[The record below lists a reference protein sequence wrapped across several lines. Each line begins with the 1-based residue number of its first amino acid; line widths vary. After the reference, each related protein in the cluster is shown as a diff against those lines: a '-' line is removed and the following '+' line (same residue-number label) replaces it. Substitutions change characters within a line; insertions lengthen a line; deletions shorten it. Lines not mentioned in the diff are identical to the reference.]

1 MKTNLLL
8 QRLNAG
14 KKVSGV
20 LREANETLTRR
31 YRDVK
36 SGVTVAQ
43 QWLKYAAAI
52 SMLFT
57 LAIGNAW
64 GANASVTFSN
74 LYSANTVVD
83 EVEIEITSGIT
94 ATFNKR
100 SGGTASQ
107 YYTNGTSVRWY
118 GGGTLVIASSVGNIT
133 GVTITYTRT
142 DNAISANV
150 GTWSS
155 PNWSGDA
162 ASITF
167 TQGGTNGHLR
177 VSAIAVTYTPGS
189 GPTTYTVTYDGNNK
203 TSGSVP
209 TDSNSPYE
217 ENDEVT
223 VLGNTGSLART
234 GFTFNGWNTAADGS
248 GIHYDAD
255 DTFTM
260 GTSNVTLYAEWK
272 SDAAERTFNL
282 VKDISKLSA
291 GQHIVVVALNSSTYY
306 AMSADRGNN
315 RLAVAS
321 SASEFAMSNSN
332 ETLTT
337 ASTTTLEMLTLT
349 STDAGYFGFQTLDG
363 NYLWAAG
370 ASNNYLKTK
379 AYASDLDDDAKW
391 KITLT
396 SGTFAVQAD
405 QSSNR
410 YDMRFNYNS
419 NNPTIFSC
427 YATGG
432 SNPTVLIYV
441 EKTCDDLSAING
453 SIKSASVTGFTLQW
467 DDIANVSSWAV
478 TGIDVTN
485 NNTAVPAG
493 NIGTPTDEGSTYECV
508 VSNLT
513 AGHQYKFT
521 ISATAVSGYCNDS
534 EEVTAYTP
542 MITVSPASITG
553 LDYGEGSGPS
563 AAQTFVVTGVGLSGD
578 LTVTAPTDFEVSKT
592 SATTGFGSSVTLT
605 PTSGSISSA
614 TIWVRLVSGKS
625 QGSYGPSN
633 VSVAGGSATTVN
645 VSVTGTVS
653 ASCAD
658 PTINTQ
664 PTAATYELNAT
675 ATALS
680 VTATKNGTGPD
691 LTYQW
696 YSNSSSSTTGA
707 SSIGGATSSSYT
719 PSTASSG
726 TIYYYCVVS
735 SGSCSTTSSIVAVT
749 INLPTHKAY
758 FYNGATLLNSGGTSF
773 TEGAAVSYDGSDPT
787 SCDSGT
793 GASTTFVGWATDTWT
808 GKVAKASIVPTFYDI
823 SAGES
828 LPNMSTSDVT
838 YYAVFAKVTESSTY
852 FKRVQTLDDLNTAS
866 KIAIVNAFSKSNYI
880 LTTDLATAQTA
891 PTETDGKITVSS
903 GQYWTLE
910 KSSTNWKFK
919 TGDNY
924 LRADAAPTS
933 SDKKQTVSTGTS
945 GNITWAI
952 TDNTYEGNGTPVF
965 TIKNSVNS
973 TTGLEYNGGWCV
985 YYATDFNTSWY
996 TLKLYVPNRDYSNYM
1011 TTCVPCTADPTIG
1024 DPTIPASFT
1033 LTSLTGAVSVNGSV
1047 DEGANCSWADMGLV
1061 WGATA
1066 NPTVSNNKK
1075 VIDDGTSGHTK
1086 SFANNVQPSGS
1097 TTPTAWVVGTTYY
1110 VRIYGQNNKAS
1121 ATYHYSTNN
1130 ASFTLRSID
1139 FEENGGSTV
1148 NMIYC
1153 NSGGM
1158 ATKPADPTKAGH
1170 SFDGW
1175 YKESTLEN
1183 AVDWANDEITAN
1195 KTYYAKWTPLTA
1207 YSVTLEDDG
1216 TVLTQAAWGESVI
1229 LPERAGCEGSTFAG
1243 WTKSWVSAQTT
1254 WTTTAPTIIPAGEY
1268 TPAANENLYPV
1279 YTKTEGGGE
1288 PTSQTLYFEPFGGSA
1303 NSTAVQSTNVAATT
1317 SMFTNTAATVWSHY
1331 SFDAASTTSYA
1342 TNLDGDAMSNGIKIV
1357 KTTNNTTVTMMEVTG
1372 INIRNA
1378 SSLSLSLYNRRTYTS
1393 ATLNISYKIDGGN
1406 YTPVGGTI
1414 TYNATNDHWK
1424 LCDGLTISGT
1434 GTSLDLKIELV
1445 VSGATN
1451 RTMLLDD
1458 IKLTG
1463 LVSNSTTSYISVPE
1477 CTIFGPGRTV
1487 FIQSGNGVNGSAWN
1501 DASCVKAWFNN
1512 DGAGG
1517 LAQTTYWLFDALAPD
1532 AGKKLFATIIPT
1544 DVEVN
1549 QVTLQRFAPNC
1560 TDFWNNNGTLTGSSA
1575 TSNTFRTECAGNDCV
1590 AWNATGVTM
1599 NLYGDPN
1606 SWASSLAP
1614 VMDHGN
1620 GVWLATYNNYAPTVT
1635 SAEFKIKTNYNGD
1648 IGDTGSNNNAT
1659 LSDMIVGSTYNV
1671 TATFN
1676 ITDHS
1681 LVMSKEF
1688 VKGTVHFDMQ
1698 GHGTQ
1703 IADLTNVTAN
1713 SKIVAPT
1720 APTATD
1726 YLFRGWYK
1734 EAACINE
1741 WDFANDVVT
1750 ETMTLY
1756 AKWTLDKFTVTWM
1769 VSGNTFDITTDVP
1782 YGTTTSAPSP
1792 APTTSDC
1799 DGTKEFVG
1807 WTAAA
1812 YEHATTAPNDVFTS
1826 TSPAITDNTTFYA
1839 VFAMANGTKTY
1850 EFEIT
1855 TEDFNSTSY
1864 AANNTEKTSVATATD
1879 GTGGQMNVRWMSNQ
1893 VMKSSGMQ
1901 WQKDNGYIYNMTNLG
1916 TVNSVTITSTD
1927 GAYTTYYGAT
1937 QNPSSGTTPTANYGF
1952 FKTKIGG
1959 AAGHS
1964 SSVVVNFTAPYYIGY
1979 STTCVAPTKCI
1990 TPMFDPGAGTYSTA
2004 QNVSILS
2011 TAGATIY
2018 YTTDGSTPTTSSSV
2032 YSTPI
2037 SVTADMTIKALA
2049 VKAGLDNSDVAE
2061 AVYHIRCAMPTFT
2074 PAPGTYTNPLSVVD
2088 GNGEVPGN
2096 GVTISCTTPG
2106 VTIHIT
2112 VDGSEPTT
2120 SSPVYEGAIDVPET
2134 MVIKAIAVKDG
2145 MASSEV
2151 AIGKYIIADCDWYE
2165 SFSSCSGSGGN
2176 DGTWSG
2182 ISGSGGVV
2190 SDHSGWTIDNGA
2202 YGGNQCVK
2210 AGTSSKAG
2218 NITTPN
2224 IPVTND
2230 IQYKLTFN
2238 VAPWDNGTAKFD
2250 LVSGAELLD
2259 GTTTWTAAA
2268 NMTALDWNKYEV
2280 YIHTTSTEVI
2290 IKFYSTGKRFWLN
2303 DVCLKGL
2310 GNVKYHV
2317 TYEGNGSTGG
2327 TVPTDATEYANDAEV
2342 TVLGNTGSLVKEGY
2356 TFAGWNTAAD
2366 GSGTTY
2372 TAGNKFHIL
2381 HDMTL
2386 YAKWTICDYTINWQV
2401 NGASWTEGSPA
2412 TSATYGTQPTSI
2424 PTAPTSGNCD
2434 GSKVFIGWS
2443 ATSITG
2449 TTSTRPKDLFTS
2461 KYAAPFI
2468 TANTTFYAVFAT
2480 PTGVPT
2486 QFDLYSGALT
2496 EGDYLIT
2503 YNDKSMKAAV
2513 TTNRLNY
2520 EDVTVTDNKVSNNE
2534 PTLVWYLYQD
2544 GGYWRIYNTTA
2555 GYAAATDV
2563 KNQAVIILDGT
2574 NDKAKWTATGSA
2586 TYEFENKAR
2595 AASSSNPN
2603 NKWLRENGTYGFAC
2617 YATATGGE
2625 LTLYKRNATYADYA
2639 TTCTAPVHPY
2649 LVAEPTMLDFGNVAV
2664 GASVPAQTVTLSG
2677 DNLENQTIT
2686 ITAPAG
2692 FTVSPTTIPVN
2703 GTLSATTITVTPI
2716 TTTAGTYNGNLV
2728 ISYPDSHPGESI
2740 TINIPLILKVS
2751 PLYTVTLHDLNTD
2764 EGTEQISTLKQTTP
2778 GSAVILPTT
2787 SPSSVCMIN
2796 GWVFAGWV
2804 EGSALSATSVKP
2816 TLKLAEAYVPESD
2829 INLYAVYMHRSACT
2843 TTTDNIIQSTTGAAD
2858 NDTYVE
2864 WDDIAVTSAARYSG
2878 STAGGNGG
2886 IQFRSTDES
2895 GIITRTTGGVVSQIS
2910 IEWNAA
2916 TVKGRTL
2923 QIYGKKTAYG
2933 TTSELYDPANRGIL
2947 LGTLTKGTNITTDV
2961 LTIDAD
2967 FEYIGIRS
2975 KDDLAYA
2982 TTISV
2987 VWSNS
2992 CTRTWDSNPS
3002 CNPCTAK
3009 PTVNAATVASYA
3021 TTTATVNCSG
3031 ITDITGVGGTS
3042 GCVIT
3047 SYGYCWGI
3055 SETPNLTDNSY
3066 EVGTTYTTV
3075 NTAFGEYTITGLTPG
3090 VKYCVRPY
3098 ATNGLGTAYGA
3109 AECFTTTL
3117 VDHISFEVP
3126 NGVDAPQAVTLGE
3139 ALPYADVPQDCGN
3152 CWVFVGWT
3160 LESTW
3165 DAATLPSPLYKAGY
3179 SATSQ
3184 GLSGTHKMY
3193 AVYKRDFYRMLTY
3206 PSELALDDGG
3216 AQTAFDDNYYVLTLY
3231 TGEETGEWAM
3241 DAVLDNNNR
3250 NATTTNIDNILHLEY
3265 GNYSIFNPDPKD
3277 VWHLENLSKTGTGEG
3292 SSATTKIY
3300 NHVEGGQKKYIRLA
3314 GSGSQLITTTSTDG
3328 NLNLSVTSN
3337 NEAGLAA
3344 SFNIYRQSGRYT
3356 YYLARGTANGS
3367 YGFQCS
3373 TSQPSYSAYVYKRKS
3388 LEYKTIPE
3396 CPKYTV
3402 TWKVNGATVRTDYVS
3417 RCEGV
3422 PKPPAPPAVSP
3433 LDECGANG
3441 FLGWSTHKVGHLG
3454 SEYAPSDVFKDKED
3468 APELQGNVTFYAI
3481 YGYPAGYEYIGDK
3494 AVLAHGETY
3503 LFLNRK
3509 NAGSGKVMNA
3519 SALSQNN
3526 GGTVTAP
3533 GVTIQVGTNAIISG
3547 EYENYEFYCDQ
3558 RKVNNSNLRVVSD
3571 PTRTKYLFIN
3581 DRGIGYRANAA
3592 RSHYTTKNLLYGWND
3607 GQTSVR
3613 YAYWNGSAFATSTY
3627 NKNVY
3632 AFRKIYKNFK
3642 TTCYEEW
3649 PAVAVEWGQNKLIID
3664 MDTTAAAVAKAAKY
3678 DVQIGSLHSSK
3689 MDVVQTRTSY
3699 NNNASPRTLTID
3711 GSSKFDF
3718 TTNAGD
3724 VLIVNWYDA
3733 SNEKIAFSHIYIPS
3747 LVASN
3752 TTLTEDK
3759 DELHVLPG
3767 AMLTVNKPHE
3777 IGQLEIYPGATVFI
3791 TGATLTA
3798 EKFILRGGWSR
3809 VNEAKYDV
3817 GRVDIHPSGS
3827 LNKSH
3832 AFMDWYLDYDL
3843 YYPIAVPF
3851 PVAIK
3856 DIVFKNEQF
3865 SPETTRS
3872 VIKMKYYDGD
3882 QRARTNQSSLGEN
3895 WKDYS
3900 PLPTNLEPSKGYAFT
3915 AKRPSGRAF
3924 SIIRM
3929 PMSFTNAWTT
3939 NGEKGV
3945 VNGSQKNVVEITK
3958 YEYAGTIWKALGWN
3972 FVANPYLAL
3981 YNGNYLTGNLEQ
3993 QEGGT
3998 VRYATIPTIDFQD
4011 YYQVD
4016 ITQADLAP
4024 GSGFF
4029 VQAGGSAGQIQNIIF
4044 ASDGR
4049 KHMPARILDGTMDDQ
4064 DAYIRL
4070 EHANANDQMGI
4081 IVGEDYTEEYEINAD
4096 LVKMMSPTD
4105 NSLKSYIHY
4114 NNMDL
4119 AYVAL
4124 NPELA
4129 KEWIPVIVR
4138 VPESGTYTYTLKE
4151 SSSVPALEAVWLWD
4165 ALTGTKTNLL
4175 TDDYTFQVMGAGTIT
4190 GRFSINAIV
4199 RPYSIET
4206 EIGNLIN
4213 DDDKY
4218 MKFIYQNHIYIRYK
4232 GVIYD
4237 STGKVVELPN
4247 E

>member
-14 KKVSGV
+14 KKVFGV

-52 SMLFT
+52 FMFFT
-57 LAIGNAW
+57 LAITNAW
-64 GANASVTFSN
+64 GADITLDNIGADLSATANTTMETTDITATGTTDVYTLNYYQCKKQGNAMLLTKSVSPFISNHTAIPGNINSVTLYINSGAAGKTTYDVAFSTAE
-74 LYSANTVVD
+74 LTTA
-83 EVEIEITSGIT
+83 TSGIG
-94 ATFNKR
+94 A
-100 SGGTASQ
+100 
-107 YYTNGTSVRWY
+107 V
-118 GGGTLVIASSVGNIT
+118 NIT
-133 GVTITYTRT
+133 GGNSHTYDCNVSNARYFCITLG
-142 DNAISANV
+142 NAN
-150 GTWSS
+150 
-155 PNWSGDA
+155 
-162 ASITF
+162 
-167 TQGGTNGHLR
+167 NGQVLK
-177 VSAIAVTYTPGS
+177 VVVNYTPSGGGS
-189 GPTTYTVTYDGNNK
+189 TYTVTYDGNDK
-203 TSGSVP
+203 TSGTVP
-209 TDSNSPYE
+209 TDGTAYSSGATVTVASNS
-217 ENDEVT
+217 
-223 VLGNTGSLART
+223 GSLAKT
-234 GFTFNGWNTAADGS
+234 GYGNLTHWNTTNSGS
-248 GIHYDAD
+248 GTDYAIGSGS
-255 DTFTM
+255 FSI
-260 GTSNVTLYAEWK
+260 TSNTTLYAKWTATITLNGNGATTAG
-272 SDAAERTFNL
+272 SP
-282 VKDISKLSA
+282 SA
-291 GQHIVVVALNSSTYY
+291 TVNYNSST
-306 AMSADRGNN
+306 
-315 RLAVAS
+315 
-321 SASEFAMSNSN
+321 
-332 ETLTT
+332 
-337 ASTTTLEMLTLT
+337 
-349 STDAGYFGFQTLDG
+349 
-363 NYLWAAG
+363 
-370 ASNNYLKTK
+370 
-379 AYASDLDDDAKW
+379 
-391 KITLT
+391 I
-396 SGTFAVQAD
+396 
-405 QSSNR
+405 
-410 YDMRFNYNS
+410 
-419 NNPTIFSC
+419 
-427 YATGG
+427 
-432 SNPTVLIYV
+432 
-441 EKTCDDLSAING
+441 SAINNPGKTDYVFAGWYSG
-453 SIKSASVTGFTLQW
+453 SGGTGDLVIDASGTLQANVTGFTGAGGIWTATEDKTLYAKWNAPVNYELVTDASELQSGNEIVIL
-467 DDIANVSSWAV
+467 DANGATALSTTQNQNNRSSTNTGFSLNGAKTIVTV
-478 TGIDVTN
+478 TGSNVEIITLNASSTNWELVTHESQYLYTVSGQNYLRSRAANEDATGVWTITIDGETGVATILCSSTSRSLKKN
-485 NNTAVPAG
+485 SSSALYATYASGQTAVKIYKKVVPC
-493 NIGTPTDEGSTYECV
+493 NEPGTA
-508 VSNLT
+508 L
-513 AGHQYKFT
+513 
-521 ISATAVSGYCNDS
+521 
-534 EEVTAYTP
+534 
-542 MITVSPASITG
+542 
-553 LDYGEGSGPS
+553 
-563 AAQTFVVTGVGLSGD
+563 
-578 LTVTAPTDFEVSKT
+578 
-592 SATTGFGSSVTLT
+592 
-605 PTSGSISSA
+605 SISSA
-614 TIWVRLVSGKS
+614 STATVGTNLSLTSTGGNGGSVVWSVVNGTGSATVSGS
-625 QGSYGPSN
+625 TLIPAS
-633 VSVAGGSATTVN
+633 AGTVTVKAHQNLNGTTCAQDAEQTVTISSTPATITLNNYSGSATTTGYYEGDDFTLPSENSYTCGTKTFVGWSTVE
-645 VSVTGTVS
+645 VSTTNTKPTSNYYEPGASVTLGATNTFYAVFATVTGTINEYRKGTTADLTDGQIVIIVNTAANKAFKADNTFRS
-653 ASCAD
+653 GYDVTPSNNKFTTSETTILWTIETGNGGYAFKYGSEYLTLLTSGPWIQLQESPADYFTANGSGPYVITSGINTGKSLEYYNGAFTGFNTSSGDAFNMDFYVPNWSCANYSTTCCT
-658 PTINTQ
+658 P
-664 PTAATYELNAT
+664 P

-680 VTATKNGTGPD
+680 ITNANTVTLGNTLSLTTTGGNGETIIWSVVDGTGSATITGSTLTPVSAGTVTVTATQAD
-691 LTYQW
+691 
-696 YSNSSSSTTGA
+696 
-707 SSIGGATSSSYT
+707 GATYCGAVIT
-719 PSTASSG
+719 Q
-726 TIYYYCVVS
+726 TI
-735 SGSCSTTSSIVAVT
+735 T
-749 INLPTHKAY
+749 I
-758 FYNGATLLNSGGTSF
+758 
-773 TEGAAVSYDGSDPT
+773 AA
-787 SCDSGT
+787 
-793 GASTTFVGWATDTWT
+793 A
-808 GKVAKASIVPTFYDI
+808 
-823 SAGES
+823 
-828 LPNMSTSDVT
+828 
-838 YYAVFAKVTESSTY
+838 
-852 FKRVQTLDDLNTAS
+852 
-866 KIAIVNAFSKSNYI
+866 
-880 LTTDLATAQTA
+880 
-891 PTETDGKITVSS
+891 
-903 GQYWTLE
+903 
-910 KSSTNWKFK
+910 
-919 TGDNY
+919 
-924 LRADAAPTS
+924 
-933 SDKKQTVSTGTS
+933 
-945 GNITWAI
+945 
-952 TDNTYEGNGTPVF
+952 
-965 TIKNSVNS
+965 
-973 TTGLEYNGGWCV
+973 
-985 YYATDFNTSWY
+985 
-996 TLKLYVPNRDYSNYM
+996 
-1011 TTCVPCTADPTIG
+1011 PCTADPIIG
-1024 DPTIPASFT
+1024 DPMIPTSFT

-1047 DEGANCSWADMGLV
+1047 DEGTGCSWADMGLV

-1075 VIDDGTSGHTK
+1075 AIAGDHVK
-1086 SFANNVQPSGS
+1086 SFANNIQPTGS

-1110 VRIYGQNNKAS
+1110 VRIYGQNSKDG
-1121 ATYHYSTNN
+1121 ATYHYSTND

-1153 NSGGM
+1153 NDGGV

-1216 TVLTQAAWGESVI
+1216 SVLTQAAWGESVI
-1229 LPERAGCEGSTFAG
+1229 LPERAGCEGSAFAG
-1243 WTKSWVSAQTT
+1243 WTKSWVAAQTT

-1268 TPAANENLYPV
+1268 TPEANENLYPV
-1279 YTKTEGGGE
+1279 YTKSE
-1288 PTSQTLYFEPFGGSA
+1288 GGSA
-1303 NSTAVQSTNVAATT
+1303 PTPGSITLTHADFSASYNTSEKTLTKNGYTIGYAQVQYNANGTPNNDGAGNSYPWCKQQLIQQRCTLSVNGIYNKTAMTINSVVLYVAGPT
-1317 SMFTNTAATVWSHY
+1317 TNTWKVYQGTS
-1331 SFDAASTTSYA
+1331 ASPTT
-1342 TNLDGDAMSNGIKIV
+1342 T
-1357 KTTNNTTVTMMEVTG
+1357 EVTG
-1372 INIRNA
+1372 SVGSA
-1378 SSLSLSLYNRRTYTS
+1378 GSLSYTMYDSGSKTCTGTATTAETPYTYAITS
-1393 ATLNISYKIDGGN
+1393 GNSYFNIMPNSKAVYFSRIVIN
-1406 YTPVGGTI
+1406 YTEPGTPP
-1414 TYNATNDHWK
+1414 
-1424 LCDGLTISGT
+1424 
-1434 GTSLDLKIELV
+1434 
-1445 VSGATN
+1445 
-1451 RTMLLDD
+1451 
-1458 IKLTG
+1458 
-1463 LVSNSTTSYISVPE
+1463 TTSYISVPE

-1671 TATFN
+1671 TATFD

-1698 GHGTQ
+1698 GHGSQ

-1713 SKIVAPT
+1713 SKIAPPT

-1726 YLFRGWYK
+1726 YLFRGWFK

-1756 AKWTLDKFTVTWM
+1756 AKWTPDKFTVTWM
-1769 VSGNTFDITTDVP
+1769 VSGNTFDTNTDVP
-1782 YGTTTSAPSP
+1782 YGTTVTAPSP

-1826 TSPAITDNTTFYA
+1826 TSPEITENTTFYA

-1879 GTGGQMNVRWMSNQ
+1879 GTGGQMNVRWVSNQ
-1893 VMKSSGMQ
+1893 VMKNSGMQ

-1916 TVNSVTITSTD
+1916 TVNTVTITSTD
-1927 GAYTTYYGAT
+1927 GTYTTFYGTT
-1937 QNPSSGTTPTANYGF
+1937 QNPSSGAQGSGKGF

-1964 SSVVVNFTAPYYIGY
+1964 SSVLVNFTAPYYIGY

-2018 YTTDGSTPTTSSSV
+2018 YTTDGSEPTTSSSV

-2049 VKAGLDNSDVAE
+2049 VKAGLDNSDVAT

-2074 PAPGTYTNPLSVVD
+2074 PTPGTYTHPLSVVD
-2088 GNGEVPGN
+2088 GNGDVPGN

-2165 SFSSCSGSGGN
+2165 SFASCSGSGGN

-2210 AGTSSKAG
+2210 AGTSSKTG
-2218 NITTPN
+2218 TITTPN

-2555 GYAAATDV
+2555 GYAASTNV
-2563 KNQAVIILDGT
+2563 KNQAVITLDGT
-2574 NDKAKWTATGSA
+2574 SNNAKWTDSVSTPEPGLTS
-2586 TYEFENKAR
+2586 YDFKNLAR
-2595 AASSSNPN
+2595 STSSSNPN
-2603 NKWLRENGTYGFAC
+2603 NKLLRENGTYGFAC
-2617 YATATGGE
+2617 YAKATGGS

-2677 DNLENQTIT
+2677 DNLENVTIT
-2686 ITAPAG
+2686 VTAPAG
-2692 FTVSPTTIPVN
+2692 FTVSPTTISVTN
-2703 GTLSATTITVTPI
+2703 GTLAPTTITVTPI
-2716 TTTAGTYNGNLV
+2716 TTTAGTFNGNLV
-2728 ISYPDSHPGESI
+2728 ITYTDSDPTESI

-2895 GIITRTTGGVVSQIS
+2895 GIITRTTGGVASQIS

-2923 QIYGKKTAYG
+2923 QIYGKKTPYG

-2947 LGTLTKGTNITTDV
+2947 LGTVTKGTNITTDV

-2975 KDDLAYA
+2975 KEDLAYA
-2982 TTISV
+2982 STISI
-2987 VWSNS
+2987 VWSNN

-3009 PTVNAATVASYA
+3009 PTLNAATVASYA

-3184 GLSGTHKMY
+3184 GLSGTHKLY

-3216 AQTAFDDNYYVLTLY
+3216 AQTAFDDNYYVLT
-3231 TGEETGEWAM
+3231 
-3241 DAVLDNNNR
+3241 
-3250 NATTTNIDNILHLEY
+3250 
-3265 GNYSIFNPDPKD
+3265 
-3277 VWHLENLSKTGTGEG
+3277 
-3292 SSATTKIY
+3292 
-3300 NHVEGGQKKYIRLA
+3300 IR
-3314 GSGSQLITTTSTDG
+3314 ITIST
-3328 NLNLSVTSN
+3328 
-3337 NEAGLAA
+3337 
-3344 SFNIYRQSGRYT
+3344 
-3356 YYLARGTANGS
+3356 
-3367 YGFQCS
+3367 
-3373 TSQPSYSAYVYKRKS
+3373 
-3388 LEYKTIPE
+3388 
-3396 CPKYTV
+3396 
-3402 TWKVNGATVRTDYVS
+3402 
-3417 RCEGV
+3417 
-3422 PKPPAPPAVSP
+3422 
-3433 LDECGANG
+3433 
-3441 FLGWSTHKVGHLG
+3441 
-3454 SEYAPSDVFKDKED
+3454 
-3468 APELQGNVTFYAI
+3468 
-3481 YGYPAGYEYIGDK
+3481 
-3494 AVLAHGETY
+3494 
-3503 LFLNRK
+3503 
-3509 NAGSGKVMNA
+3509 
-3519 SALSQNN
+3519 
-3526 GGTVTAP
+3526 
-3533 GVTIQVGTNAIISG
+3533 
-3547 EYENYEFYCDQ
+3547 
-3558 RKVNNSNLRVVSD
+3558 
-3571 PTRTKYLFIN
+3571 
-3581 DRGIGYRANAA
+3581 
-3592 RSHYTTKNLLYGWND
+3592 
-3607 GQTSVR
+3607 
-3613 YAYWNGSAFATSTY
+3613 
-3627 NKNVY
+3627 
-3632 AFRKIYKNFK
+3632 
-3642 TTCYEEW
+3642 
-3649 PAVAVEWGQNKLIID
+3649 
-3664 MDTTAAAVAKAAKY
+3664 
-3678 DVQIGSLHSSK
+3678 
-3689 MDVVQTRTSY
+3689 
-3699 NNNASPRTLTID
+3699 
-3711 GSSKFDF
+3711 
-3718 TTNAGD
+3718 
-3724 VLIVNWYDA
+3724 A
-3733 SNEKIAFSHIYIPS
+3733 SNESSPNPS
-3747 LVASN
+3747 LN
-3752 TTLTEDK
+3752 
-3759 DELHVLPG
+3759 
-3767 AMLTVNKPHE
+3767 N
-3777 IGQLEIYPGATVFI
+3777 
-3791 TGATLTA
+3791 
-3798 EKFILRGGWSR
+3798 
-3809 VNEAKYDV
+3809 
-3817 GRVDIHPSGS
+3817 GS
-3827 LNKSH
+3827 
-3832 AFMDWYLDYDL
+3832 
-3843 YYPIAVPF
+3843 
-3851 PVAIK
+3851 
-3856 DIVFKNEQF
+3856 
-3865 SPETTRS
+3865 
-3872 VIKMKYYDGD
+3872 
-3882 QRARTNQSSLGEN
+3882 SSLM
-3895 WKDYS
+3895 S
-3900 PLPTNLEPSKGYAFT
+3900 SALL
-3915 AKRPSGRAF
+3915 
-3924 SIIRM
+3924 SI
-3929 PMSFTNAWTT
+3929 S
-3939 NGEKGV
+3939 
-3945 VNGSQKNVVEITK
+3945 
-3958 YEYAGTIWKALGWN
+3958 
-3972 FVANPYLAL
+3972 
-3981 YNGNYLTGNLEQ
+3981 
-3993 QEGGT
+3993 
-3998 VRYATIPTIDFQD
+3998 
-4011 YYQVD
+4011 
-4016 ITQADLAP
+4016 
-4024 GSGFF
+4024 
-4029 VQAGGSAGQIQNIIF
+4029 
-4044 ASDGR
+4044 
-4049 KHMPARILDGTMDDQ
+4049 
-4064 DAYIRL
+4064 
-4070 EHANANDQMGI
+4070 
-4081 IVGEDYTEEYEINAD
+4081 
-4096 LVKMMSPTD
+4096 
-4105 NSLKSYIHY
+4105 
-4114 NNMDL
+4114 
-4119 AYVAL
+4119 
-4124 NPELA
+4124 
-4129 KEWIPVIVR
+4129 
-4138 VPESGTYTYTLKE
+4138 
-4151 SSSVPALEAVWLWD
+4151 
-4165 ALTGTKTNLL
+4165 
-4175 TDDYTFQVMGAGTIT
+4175 
-4190 GRFSINAIV
+4190 
-4199 RPYSIET
+4199 
-4206 EIGNLIN
+4206 
-4213 DDDKY
+4213 
-4218 MKFIYQNHIYIRYK
+4218 
-4232 GVIYD
+4232 
-4237 STGKVVELPN
+4237 
-4247 E
+4247 